1 MSKYLDIIPRCDC
14 TACGACSAICPRNC
28 IEMEEDCL
36 GFTLPD
42 VDSQR
47 CIHCGLCEKG
57 CPVLNFNPDIDGGMY
72 ATAVYAAKN
81 RESDVALKSSSG
93 GVFSILAEEILG
105 KGGVVYGVAMSPELN
120 AVHMRVE
127 SKEDISKIRGS
138 KYLQSNA
145 AAIYPS
151 VKSDLRNGRHV
162 LFSGVPCQIA
172 GLRQYLRN
180 DYERLLCVE
189 VVCHGVPSNLAFRR
203 YIEDLETKNRA
214 KIVSVNFRD
223 KRKGWQNYYIT
234 YVFDNGRRLRKR
246 RTEDLYF
253 TGYINNLFVRDNCTN
268 CRFKGPYSNADII
281 LGDMWGIE
289 SMQPTYDVA
298 DGVSMI
304 CINSATGNDVF
315 KRIESR
321 LAALIEVN
329 YAEVEKYNPCISHSV
344 TANDRRIW
352 VMERLSDGEFSKP
365 VKEAL
370 GISFY
375 SIWQARYIN
384 MKIKLLASIIALKH
398 FIRKS

>member
-1 MSKYLDIIPRCDC
+1 M
-14 TACGACSAICPRNC
+14 
-28 IEMEEDCL
+28 
-36 GFTLPD
+36 
-42 VDSQR
+42 
-47 CIHCGLCEKG
+47 
-57 CPVLNFNPDIDGGMY
+57 
-72 ATAVYAAKN
+72 
-81 RESDVALKSSSG
+81 
-93 GVFSILAEEILG
+93 
-105 KGGVVYGVAMSPELN
+105 
-120 AVHMRVE
+120 
-127 SKEDISKIRGS
+127 
-138 KYLQSNA
+138 
-145 AAIYPS
+145 
-151 VKSDLRNGRHV
+151 
-162 LFSGVPCQIA
+162 
-172 GLRQYLRN
+172 
-180 DYERLLCVE
+180 E

-203 YIEDLETKNRA
+203 YIDELETKNRA

-223 KRKGWQNYYIT
+223 KTKGWQNYYIT

-246 RTEDLYF
+246 RTEDLYL
-253 TGYINNLFVRDNCTN
+253 TGYINNLFVRDNCTD
-268 CRFKGPYSNADII
+268 CRFKGPYSKADII

-375 SIWQARYIN
+375 SIWQARYMN